1 MRGIKKEV
9 KCIMEIKCKAI
20 DSVLN
25 RILCG
30 KWGISPMCYAE
41 SLDLTVMISEG
52 VRVEVEQ

>member
-9 KCIMEIKCKAI
+9 KCIMDKAI